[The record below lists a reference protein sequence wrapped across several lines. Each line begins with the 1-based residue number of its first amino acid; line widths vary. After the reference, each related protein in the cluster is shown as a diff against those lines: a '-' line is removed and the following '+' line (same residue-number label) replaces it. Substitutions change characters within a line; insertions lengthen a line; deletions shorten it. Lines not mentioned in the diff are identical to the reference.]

1 MKLKGGS
8 EEAEEKAIAEAEE
21 KQESS
26 FIKSSICSYWKGN
39 KVSYYIAQVTSCE
52 IVRSDSLRRSVIYC
66 HNRLLGTDYRLSEKQ
81 MYKNYIKL

>member
-39 KVSYYIAQVTSCE
+39 KVSYYIAQVTSGE
-52 IVRSDSLRRSVIYC
+52 IVRSVIHC
-66 HNRLLGTDYRLSEKQ
+66 HNRLLDTDYRLSEKQ
-81 MYKNYIKL
+81 MYKNYISNFD